1 MARFS
6 GGGHTQQRI
15 RKLLRSIEI
24 AALVMLVGVLLIGSI
39 AQPWLK
45 VQNIPLPDVR
55 QAIIIMVLVI

>member
-1 MARFS
+1 
-6 GGGHTQQRI
+6 
-15 RKLLRSIEI
+15 
-24 AALVMLVGVLLIGSI
+24 MLVGVLLIGSI